1 MQAWHERWA
10 REAHRVLKPGG
21 HLLAFGG
28 TRGHH
33 RLMCAIEDAGFE
45 IRDTIAWLYGSGFPK
60 SLDVSKAIDNAAG
73 VHREDRFEGSFVRR
87 SGPTGN
93 RRCNG
98 CGKLLVSGDPCRCPR
113 PQDEPVTDDA
123 RRWRGWGTGLKPAFE
138 PIVVARKPLS
148 ERNVAD
154 NVLRYGTGAINV
166 DAGRVPFASACDEHE
181 SKAKNCHADF
191 GTPSARNHVYGDYS
205 MVPPRNYAAAGRW
218 PANVVLDGAAGT
230 ALDQRTGGLSTTGR
244 RSIAS
249 RSASVSGTRW
259 GTDDDRSR
267 EYPGDTRGASR
278 FFYCAKASARERS
291 AGLPGGERNPH
302 PTVKPVALMEWLLRL
317 VTPPGGR
324 VLDPFLGSG
333 TTAVAATRLG
343 IAWVGIEQSVEY
355 ADIAALRV
363 AAASTSRSAA

>member
-45 IRDTIAWLYGSGFPK
+45 IRDTIVWLYGSGFPK
-60 SLDVSKAIDNAAG
+60 SLNLSRAIDKAAG
-73 VHREDRFEGSFVRR
+73 EEGSWDRQDHPGRAGARR
-87 SGPTGN
+87 HPGPILGQSDH
-93 RRCNG
+93 RRENNPDG
-98 CGKLLVSGDPCRCPR
+98 LRHVYRAGT
-113 PQDEPVTDDA
+113 EEA
-123 RRWRGWGTGLKPAFE
+123 RRWQGWGTALKPAFE

-148 ERNVAD
+148 AHNVAD
-154 NVLRYGTGAINV
+154 NVLRYGTGAIHV
-166 DAGRVPFASACDEHE
+166 DACRIPFASACDEEE
-181 SKAKNCHADF
+181 SKAKNRHADF

-205 MVPPRNYAAAGRW
+205 MVPARNYAAAGRW
-218 PANVVLDGAAGT
+218 PANVVVDEAAGAA
-230 ALDQRTGGLSTTGR
+230 LDHQTGRLSTTGR

-249 RSASVSGTRW
+249 RSASVTGTRW
-259 GTDDDRSR
+259 GTDDHQSC
-267 EYPGDTRGASR
+267 EYPGDTGGASR

-291 AGLPGGERNPH
+291 AGLPDDVRNPH
-302 PTVKPVALMEWLLRL
+302 PTVKPLALMEWLLGL

-363 AAASTSRSAA
+363 AAASSSRSAA